1 MEHIW
6 GYGFFKRAYEIV
18 APFMEGYYAMIP
30 DDYRGRPHEHILNY
44 CDQYGMAPG
53 KVVTSQDSVLS
64 GFLAVNNLIKVSTFT
79 MNAKYIGEWGE
90 HSNSDHYKEN
100 LKPFKPFNEKVTD
113 FTWDDNIK
121 EKIRTLCKAKFF
133 KMNIIHYTPTNYES
147 GSLGG
152 VTRFDHELR
161 KVFPQL
167 KSVLRQPNVPWFTLN
182 PNETIVITDHSFIK
196 EIPTQ
201 FKVIAVHHGMAAE
214 HKQRNPDWS
223 GDLYVQQQQGMKDR
237 NKTWFVGISKFTQDA
252 AKKHHDIIDDIVIL
266 HAVDTVPITKP
277 KQGYNVIGDWRTPS
291 KGRDLIQKL
300 REECPEFI
308 FSQLS
313 W

>member
-1 MEHIW
+1 
-6 GYGFFKRAYEIV
+6 
-18 APFMEGYYAMIP
+18 
-30 DDYRGRPHEHILNY
+30 
-44 CDQYGMAPG
+44 
-53 KVVTSQDSVLS
+53 
-64 GFLAVNNLIKVSTFT
+64 
-79 MNAKYIGEWGE
+79 
-90 HSNSDHYKEN
+90 
-100 LKPFKPFNEKVTD
+100 
-113 FTWDDNIK
+113 
-121 EKIRTLCKAKFF
+121 
-133 KMNIIHYTPTNYES
+133 MNIIHYTPTNYES

-152 VTRFDHELR
+152 VARFDHELR

-167 KSVLRQPNVPWFTLN
+167 KSILRQSNAPWFTFN

-201 FKVIAVHHGMAAE
+201 FKIIAVHHGMAAE
-214 HKQRNPDWS
+214 HKQRNPDWN

-308 FSQLS
+308 FNQLS
-313 W
+313 CGKYDKANGYANQNIYLSLSACEGNSYAVMDAIACGIPVVATDVGLFGGDYDKRLGEIISWKDRANVSVVKEQLHNLYNSYEKYNPTEWMNETIPFDQWKILWQDFVEEIYAV